1 MTQTELGFVSPVIS
15 LTGSWQEK
23 AGAVL
28 ADARNNKI
36 ALENLAVATTSVTDL
51 SEFGIS
57 QANTLLFGSQ
67 SSGINIGY
75 IALVGGIV
83 TIDVTIVLDHRIA
96 DPGDGAKALDLFG
109 RGLNEVLVG

>member
-1 MTQTELGFVSPVIS
+1 MAQIAR
-15 LTGSWQEK
+15 K